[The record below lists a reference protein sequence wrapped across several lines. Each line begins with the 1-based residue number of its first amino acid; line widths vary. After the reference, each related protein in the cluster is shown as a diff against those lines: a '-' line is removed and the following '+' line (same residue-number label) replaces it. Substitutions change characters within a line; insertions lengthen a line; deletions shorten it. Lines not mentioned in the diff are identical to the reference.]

1 MKVIIKLKNSKLI
14 CLYINISYSNL
25 FPNESISSIF
35 TRITIITNSLDA
47 LSRTYTNVDIMS
59 KILRSLLKTWEA
71 KVMKIREAK
80 NLTKLSLEKL
90 IGLLMTHEII
100 MEKQELEEMPIRIW
114 HSKPYIML
122 IVMMMMIKKEVEED
136 FALIIDNSKTS

>member
-1 MKVIIKLKNSKLI
+1 
-14 CLYINISYSNL
+14 L

>member
-1 MKVIIKLKNSKLI
+1 
-14 CLYINISYSNL
+14 
-25 FPNESISSIF
+25 
-35 TRITIITNSLDA
+35 
-47 LSRTYTNVDIMS
+47 MS